1 MKNYI
6 NTLIFNDKVTEDL
19 ISKEIQ
25 DSVIKIGLEKII
37 KNKIKYHKN
46 LKLRKIEDLKK
57 IDKKKK
63 IKIIAFYSLIQFC
76 YDFRTKIKL
85 IKLLNQKKYYIFFAR
100 EKLLIRNKK
109 EFNQNYFN
117 LIIFPITNRKL
128 IKIIVNKLLN

>member
-1 MKNYI
+1 MKKYI
-6 NTLIFNDKVTEDL
+6 NTLIFNDIVTEDL
-19 ISKEIQ
+19 ISKEVQ

-37 KNKIKYHKN
+37 KNKINYHKN
-46 LKLRKIEDLKK
+46 FKLSKIEDLKK

-76 YDFRTKIKL
+76 YEFRTKIKL
-85 IKLLNQKKYYIFFAR
+85 IELLNQKKYYIFFAR
-100 EKLLIRNKK
+100 EKLMIRTKK

-117 LIIFPITNRKL
+117 LVIFPITNRKL